1 MDDEATRPLRISQTT
16 PQNKSDTIM
25 NGAGLIHLRRK
36 RSGVTDPEYTRHSAS
51 AGILTKPPSIRLQS
65 LSYIAA
71 LAIFLRGV
79 TFGGGVTTLGIKK
92 SSTFFPIFIA
102 ADSHRGLSPRPAQ
115 VSLGFSGL
123 RYFGATGALAPRR
136 EPDFEPADPAWKRVS
151 FDSSAS
157 KARRWS
163 VTLAPKVSLTCSR
176 RATSWSIDIDFKFM
190 LLRSIHGGRLARCC
204 TGSGTLSVVPP
215 ASELFPRRL

>member
-1 MDDEATRPLRISQTT
+1 MALHKRWHYYQT
-16 PQNKSDTIM
+16 
-25 NGAGLIHLRRK
+25 
-36 RSGVTDPEYTRHSAS
+36 AS
-51 AGILTKPPSIRLQS
+51 SIRLQS
-65 LSYIAA
+65 PRYIAA

-79 TFGGGVTTLGIKK
+79 TFGGGVTTLRIKK

-102 ADSHRGLSPRPAQ
+102 ADSHRGLNPRPAH

-136 EPDFEPADPAWKRVS
+136 EPDFELADPAWKRVS

-157 KARRWS
+157 NARRWS
-163 VTLAPKVSLTCSR
+163 VTLAPNVSLTCSR

-190 LLRSIHGGRLARCC
+190 LLRSIHGGRLQDAAR
-204 TGSGTLSVVPP
+204 GAVLSASYTRFGIVPTTSLN
-215 ASELFPRRL
+215 AGQLILHAAL